1 MSVKQSHYESL
12 LAEYSNSEAAIALL
26 KQHRPYMEMIPSM
39 RRPQE
44 SVITIPVPIVRLREG
59 VSYSGGQQGVSI
71 APGQA
76 VSLPCDLGIFMCDP
90 EWKVKTGV
98 EIFVF
103 IHRPDED
110 FYQLLSRWRETRVW
124 LDKDYEWV
132 MPHQYRYIY
141 SQEAED
147 IYPLFVLFSET
158 PERIKKG
165 LSGARLPFVVH
176 STRELSDGNARE
188 SIAPTE
194 FIDASTEESEVE
206 LSEDLLLEEQP
217 QLYDFDSNGD
227 RPKEPDWKW
236 DDGSMVGGD
245 GEN

>member
-26 KQHRPYMEMIPSM
+26 KQHRPYLEMIPSM
-39 RRPQE
+39 RRPDK
-44 SVITIPVPIVRLREG
+44 SLITIPLPIVRLREG
-59 VSYSGGQQGVSI
+59 VSYSGGERGVTI

-76 VSLPCDLGIFMCDP
+76 VSLPCDVGIFMCDP

-98 EIFVF
+98 EIFIF

-110 FYQLLSRWRETRVW
+110 FYKLLSRWRETQVW

-141 SQEAED
+141 PQEAD
-147 IYPLFVLFSET
+147 DVYPLFVLFSET
-158 PERIKKG
+158 PERIKQG
-165 LSGARLPFVVH
+165 LRGAHLPFVVH
-176 STRELSDGNARE
+176 STGELPTEDSQE
-188 SIAPTE
+188 SIAHLE
-194 FIDASTEESEVE
+194 FMEPSDGSATE
-206 LSEDLLLEEQP
+206 LSEDLLSEESSK
-217 QLYDFDSNGD
+217 LFDESYGD

>member
-1 MSVKQSHYESL
+1 MSVTQSHYESL

-39 RRPQE
+39 RRPE
-44 SVITIPVPIVRLREG
+44 DSVITIPLPIVRLRDG

-76 VSLPCDLGIFMCDP
+76 VSLPCDLGVFMCDP

-103 IHRPDED
+103 IHRPEED
-110 FYQLLSRWRETRVW
+110 FYQLLSRWRETQVW

-176 STRELSDGNARE
+176 STWELPADDTQE
-188 SIAPTE
+188 SIAHTE
-194 FIDASTEESEVE
+194 FIDASTEGSEVE
-206 LSEDLLLEEQP
+206 LSEDLLLDEQSK
-217 QLYDFDSNGD
+217 LYDFESNSD
-227 RPKEPDWKW
+227 RPKEPDWRL

-245 GEN
+245 GES